1 MLLGNL
7 GQGTSGP
14 RNWDAMPTKTG
25 TDVLSRQGFAMRSDA
40 ARAKV
45 VGVLFI
51 VATVA
56 AVVGGTLLLPTQEGN
71 FLADAAAS
79 EGRVVTGAILEFIQ
93 AIAVVGIPVFL
104 FPVLKKVDESL
115 ALGFFGARTI
125 EGVFTVA
132 GSVFALLVLSLSKS
146 YEAGAAVEPLGD
158 LLVAGREWTYLCG
171 PTLMFS
177 VSAILLYVLL
187 YRGHL
192 VPAWLSMW
200 GLLGGVLLLASGVIE
215 MFGYDLG
222 GAQAIFSAP
231 IGLNE
236 MVLAVWL
243 IVKGFNFDRIE

>member
-1 MLLGNL
+1 
-7 GQGTSGP
+7 
-14 RNWDAMPTKTG
+14 
-25 TDVLSRQGFAMRSDA
+25 MRSDA
-40 ARAKV
+40 ARAKA

-71 FLADAAAS
+71 FLVDAAAT
-79 EGRVVTGAILEFIQ
+79 EGRVVAGAILEFIQ
-93 AIAVVGIPVFL
+93 ALAVIGIPAVL

-115 ALGFFGARTI
+115 ALGFFGARSV
-125 EGVFTVA
+125 EAVFTIA
-132 GSVFALLVLSLSKS
+132 GSVFALLVLSLSKN
-146 YEAGAAVEPLGD
+146 YGADPAVEPLGD
-158 LLVAGREWTYLCG
+158 LFVAGRESTYLYG

-187 YRGHL
+187 FRGHL
-192 VPAWLSMW
+192 VPSWLSVW
-200 GLLGGVLLLASGVIE
+200 GLFGGVLLLASGVIE

-222 GAQAIFSAP
+222 GVQAIFSAP

-243 IVKGFNFDRIE
+243 IVKGFASKQVEAR